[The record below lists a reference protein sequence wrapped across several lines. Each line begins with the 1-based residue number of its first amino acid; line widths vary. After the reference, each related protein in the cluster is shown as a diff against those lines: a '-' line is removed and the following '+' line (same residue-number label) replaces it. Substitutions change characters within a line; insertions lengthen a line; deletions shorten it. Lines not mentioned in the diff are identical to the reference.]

1 MSEAAPSWSRVTQSA
16 EETIQ
21 AGRELGARLTAP
33 VVVMIHGELGAG
45 KTTFCKGVIGRL
57 GAARE
62 EDVTSPTFTLV
73 HEFRGA
79 FPSRSLGTNGAARM
93 RKVYHVDLY
102 RVSNVHDLE
111 TLGLDDILSESAVIL
126 VEWPERLTLRT
137 DWPIVHVRLEFLEG
151 DKRRIELTG
160 APAAM

>member
-1 MSEAAPSWSRVTQSA
+1 MVTQSA

-21 AGRELGARLTAP
+21 AGRELAARLAAP
-33 VVVMIHGELGAG
+33 VVVMLHGELGAG
-45 KTTFCKGVIGRL
+45 KTTFCKGVISRL

-79 FPSRSLGTNGAARM
+79 CPDSNGAARM

-102 RVSNVHDLE
+102 RVTNVHDLE
-111 TLGLDDILSESAVIL
+111 TLGLDDILSESAIIL